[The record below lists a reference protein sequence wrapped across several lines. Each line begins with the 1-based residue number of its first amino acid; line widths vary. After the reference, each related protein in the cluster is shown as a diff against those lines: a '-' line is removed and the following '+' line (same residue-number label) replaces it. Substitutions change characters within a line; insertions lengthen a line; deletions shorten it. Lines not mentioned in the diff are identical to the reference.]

1 MVNFFIQRPIF
12 ATVLALLMLLVG
24 GICAFVL
31 PISLYPDI
39 VPPQV
44 QITATYTGADA
55 QTVADSVTTP
65 IEQKVNGVQGMIYM
79 SSDSTASGVS
89 RILVTLDVG
98 YDQAIGA
105 VDVQNKVDTAKP
117 SLPPEVSQIGVETK
131 KTTTNMVCV
140 VNLMSPNGTYDND
153 FLDNYA
159 QINLV
164 DVLKRIQGVSDISVF
179 GRKYAMRIWLDPDR
193 MANQQITPDEVIAAI
208 QSENRQ
214 AAAGKIGGAPVPAGQ
229 TFEYPV
235 TAKGRL
241 TMAEEFEEIIVRA
254 RPDGSVVRMRD
265 VARVELGSE
274 TYDQT
279 GYLNGKPATTIP
291 VYQLSNANALDVVLQ
306 VRAEMDRLA
315 QSFPDDVEYRIA
327 FNTTEYVQE
336 NIDEVGHTLR
346 DAFILVLIVV
356 FVFLQGLRTTVIPLV
371 AIPVSLVATFA
382 LMAVFGFSL
391 NTLTLMGLVLA
402 IGLVVDDAIIVVE
415 NVEKYLERGYKP
427 LEATK
432 AAMAEI
438 TTPIVT
444 ITLVLAAVFVPVAFI
459 PGLTGRLYNQF
470 ALTIVF
476 SFLFSAINSLTF
488 SPAMSRLILKEKK
501 HGESKFFFFRWF
513 NAGMR
518 WLENSYDSFLEYT
531 ARNWWLIVVPSLAL
545 LVLTGYML
553 WARPKGF
560 VPVEDQG
567 YVFITVQAPDGTTLE
582 PLSRIME
589 RVEQIALKTHG
600 VRDTVR
606 FDGYNPITQVNQ
618 PNCGAIYVILE
629 PWHHRKAPE
638 LRARA
643 IVPELQKHLTAEVRD
658 ALALVFPPPPIQG
671 LGTTGGFEFVL
682 EDRAGAGVEA
692 LADATDSFLAAAS
705 KRPELTSLFT
715 PFSARVPQ
723 LRFDL
728 DRTKA
733 RVLDVPVSNVFEV
746 LQIYLGGL
754 YVNDF
759 NRFGKTWRV
768 YVQAE
773 GERRVRPEDLNTL
786 FVLNR
791 TGEKVPLN
799 TLGELRFTVG
809 PIDVPHYNLYNAAKI
824 SGQPAPGYSSGQ
836 AIKAMEEVA
845 AAPGVL
851 PEGFGYEWTGTTF
864 QELKTGNI
872 AVFIFAMSIV
882 CVFLFMA
889 ALYESW
895 IRPLV
900 IILTVPLAT
909 FGAILGLWLFNLPLD
924 VFGQIG
930 LVMLIGLETKNAILI
945 VEFGVELQRK
955 HGMSIIDS
963 AKEAARQ
970 RLRPILMTS
979 FAFIMGVVPMAI
991 ATGAGAYSRNSL
1003 GIVIAFGML
1012 VSTILGR
1019 FVIPVY
1025 YVLGERLIS
1034 GFRRLRGGAGEPAAA
1049 DSKDGDGQPA
1059 RAGQPAAAR

>member
-1 MVNFFIQRPIF
+1 
-12 ATVLALLMLLVG
+12 
-24 GICAFVL
+24 
-31 PISLYPDI
+31 
-39 VPPQV
+39 
-44 QITATYTGADA
+44 
-55 QTVADSVTTP
+55 
-65 IEQKVNGVQGMIYM
+65 
-79 SSDSTASGVS
+79 
-89 RILVTLDVG
+89 
-98 YDQAIGA
+98 
-105 VDVQNKVDTAKP
+105 
-117 SLPPEVSQIGVETK
+117 
-131 KTTTNMVCV
+131 
-140 VNLMSPNGTYDND
+140 
-153 FLDNYA
+153 
-159 QINLV
+159 
-164 DVLKRIQGVSDISVF
+164 
-179 GRKYAMRIWLDPDR
+179 
-193 MANQQITPDEVIAAI
+193 
-208 QSENRQ
+208 
-214 AAAGKIGGAPVPAGQ
+214 
-229 TFEYPV
+229 
-235 TAKGRL
+235 
-241 TMAEEFEEIIVRA
+241 
-254 RPDGSVVRMRD
+254 
-265 VARVELGSE
+265 
-274 TYDQT
+274 
-279 GYLNGKPATTIP
+279 
-291 VYQLSNANALDVVLQ
+291 
-306 VRAEMDRLA
+306 
-315 QSFPDDVEYRIA
+315 
-327 FNTTEYVQE
+327 
-336 NIDEVGHTLR
+336 
-346 DAFILVLIVV
+346 
-356 FVFLQGLRTTVIPLV
+356 
-371 AIPVSLVATFA
+371 
-382 LMAVFGFSL
+382 
-391 NTLTLMGLVLA
+391 
-402 IGLVVDDAIIVVE
+402 
-415 NVEKYLERGYKP
+415 
-427 LEATK
+427 
-432 AAMAEI
+432 
-438 TTPIVT
+438 
-444 ITLVLAAVFVPVAFI
+444 
-459 PGLTGRLYNQF
+459 
-470 ALTIVF
+470 
-476 SFLFSAINSLTF
+476 
-488 SPAMSRLILKEKK
+488 
-501 HGESKFFFFRWF
+501 
-513 NAGMR
+513 MR

-545 LVLTGYML
+545 LALTGYML

-582 PLSRIME
+582 PLSGIME

-643 IVPELQKHLTAEVRD
+643 IVPELQRQLIAEVRD

-705 KRPELTSLFT
+705 KRPELASLFT

-723 LRFDL
+723 LRFEL

-768 YVQAE
+768 YVQAD
-773 GERRVRPEDLNTL
+773 GERRVRPEDLTTL

-791 TGEKVPLN
+791 NGEKVPLSA
-799 TLGELRFTVG
+799 LGELHFTVG

-824 SGQPAPGYSSGQ
+824 SGQPAPGFSSGQ

-845 AAPGVL
+845 RTPGVL
-851 PEGFGYEWTGTTF
+851 PGGFGYEWTGTTF
-864 QELKTGNI
+864 QEQKTGNV
-872 AVFIFAMSIV
+872 AAFIFAMSIV

-909 FGAILGLWLFNLPLD
+909 FGAILGLWLFKLPLD

-945 VEFGVELQRK
+945 VEFGVELQKK

-1003 GIVIAFGML
+1003 GIVIASGML

-1025 YVLGERLIS
+1025 YVLGERMIKGL
-1034 GFRRLRGGAGEPAAA
+1034 RRLRGGEDGVTGASSDGDGHAAKASEPAAA
-1049 DSKDGDGQPA
+1049 H
-1059 RAGQPAAAR
+1059 